1 MTTQARGTREKILEM
16 AERLFARDG
25 IEDVSVRQINLAAG
39 QRNPCATAYH
49 FGSKDALLSAVLELR
64 RAGINRRRLAIMA
77 EIRRAGR
84 QREVRALVEAL
95 VHPLAELLP
104 PAGGGHYLRVTAQ
117 AIGHPRY
124 HLLVR
129 GRDHGEGLNEVL
141 ALLRTSLPAVPAE
154 ILDQRFGM
162 ALRQVFHEL
171 ADFQHVHGGRRAASS
186 PDLSLFISNLVDS
199 VAGLFSAPLSATTRQ
214 ELRRIGRRT
223 A

>member
-1 MTTQARGTREKILEM
+1 MTSPARGTRDRILDT

-49 FGSKDALLSAVLELR
+49 FGSREALLKAVLEVR

-77 EIRRAGR
+77 DLRRAGR
-84 QREVRALVEAL
+84 ERDLHSLVEAL
-95 VHPLAELLP
+95 VHPLAEQLP
-104 PAGGGHYLRVTAQ
+104 PGKGGHYLRVTAQ

-124 HLLVR
+124 HRLVR
-129 GRDHGEGLNEVL
+129 GGDHGEGLNEVL
-141 ALLRTSLPAVPAE
+141 ALLRESLPEIPGA

-171 ADFQHVHGGRRAASS
+171 ADFQRVHGGRQSAAG
-186 PDLSLFISNLVDS
+186 PDVGLFVSNLVDS
-199 VAGLFSAPLSATTRQ
+199 VAGLFAAPLSAATRQ
-214 ELRRIGRRT
+214 ELRRIGRHS

>member
-1 MTTQARGTREKILEM
+1 LNLPGKSTRDRIIES

-49 FGSKDALLSAVLELR
+49 IGSKEALLKAVLDLR
-64 RAGINRRRLAIMA
+64 RAGINRRRLALVA
-77 EIRRAGR
+77 GIRRDGR
-84 QREVRALVEAL
+84 EREVGALVEAL
-95 VHPLAELLP
+95 IHPLAELLP
-104 PAGGGHYLRVTAQ
+104 PADGGAYLRVTAQ

-129 GRDHGEGLNEVL
+129 GDHGEGLNEVL
-141 ALLRTSLPAVPAE
+141 SLLRASLPGIPRE

-171 ADFQHVHGGRRAASS
+171 ADYQRVHGSRRAGAL
-186 PDLSLFISNLVDS
+186 PDPGFFIGNLVDS
-199 VAGLFSAPLSATTRQ
+199 VAGLFAAPVSAATSH
-214 ELRRIGRRT
+214 ELRRNRRRT